1 MILLKELL
9 TIRNG
14 IPMATI
20 ERYCEAYPIVASLAP
35 IRRHTGTENIVII
48 IIAITPIAAPVQKQN
63 AEICLAISR
72 FPSPSIRLIIE
83 VPPIPNNIPTAMNI
97 INAGVAMETAATISG
112 SLV

>member
-48 IIAITPIAAPVQKQN
+48 IIAINLP
-63 AEICLAISR
+63 
-72 FPSPSIRLIIE
+72 
-83 VPPIPNNIPTAMNI
+83 
-97 INAGVAMETAATISG
+97 
-112 SLV
+112 